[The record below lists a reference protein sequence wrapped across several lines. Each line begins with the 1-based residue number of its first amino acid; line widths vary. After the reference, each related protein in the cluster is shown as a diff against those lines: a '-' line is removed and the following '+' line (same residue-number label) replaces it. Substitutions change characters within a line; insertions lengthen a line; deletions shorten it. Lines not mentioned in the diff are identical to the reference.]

1 MNRFLLLLLFFCLLT
16 GCQPSGTS
24 TRTAFYHWKTHAE
37 LGSLELGTLNQLAA
51 ERLYVK
57 YFDLDWD
64 EQRNQAV
71 PLASVQWGD
80 SLPTNLDIVPVI
92 FITTRVLKQL
102 GDHDLPAVVQKM
114 AQHIGKLHPPERNF
128 THIQLDCDWTPS
140 TKERFFTLVRSLRK
154 AFPRSVIWS
163 ATIRLHQIRDFR
175 QTGTPPVDRGMLMF
189 YNMGSLRSWDEPN
202 AILNLDIARAYMTEA
217 VDAYPLPLDVAFP
230 LYHWGATFRR
240 GELTY
245 LINGLKEESLTD
257 TSRFHFLSKG
267 RYEVVKNTYLNSYYL
282 YSGDRIRLD
291 RATPATVQQ
300 AAREV
305 AEWLPKKPGHVALY
319 HLDESVLASW
329 TYDELTQIC
338 RPFD

>member
-1 MNRFLLLLLFFCLLT
+1 MI
-16 GCQPSGTS
+16 GCQPPDKATKN
-24 TRTAFYHWKTHAE
+24 AFYHWKTFVG
-37 LGSLELGTLNQLAA
+37 LDSLELGALDHLASD
-51 ERLYVK
+51 RLYVK

-64 EQRNQAV
+64 EQRKQAV

-92 FITTRVLKQL
+92 FITTRVLNQL
-102 GDHDLPAVVQKM
+102 GDHDIPAVAKKM
-114 AQHIGKLHPPERNF
+114 AQHIGKLHPPGRNF

-140 TKERFFTLVRSLRK
+140 TKERFFALVRSLRK
-154 AFPRSVIWS
+154 ALPRPVIWS

-175 QTGTPPVDRGMLMF
+175 QTEVPPVDRGMLMF
-189 YNMGSLRSWDEPN
+189 YNMGNLRSWDEPN
-202 AILNLDIARAYMTEA
+202 AILNLKIARAYMTEA

-230 LYHWGATFRR
+230 LYHWGAVFRR
-240 GELTY
+240 GTLTY
-245 LINGLKEESLTD
+245 LINGLNEEVLTD
-257 TSRFHFLSKG
+257 TSRFHSLAKG
-267 RYEVVKNTYLNSYYL
+267 QYEVVKNTYLDSYYL

-291 RATPATVQQ
+291 RATPATVRQ

-329 TYDELTQIC
+329 TYDELSQIC